1 MATGQLIT
9 NNGLKISLNRTYKAT
24 PDYLAPTKFKIGT
37 GTTTPTVSDTDVETG
52 VNINGGATKS
62 FVSGYPI
69 LDETNMQSTIRCFL
83 DTTEANGNSLT
94 EFGLFNEDGTPLM
107 FSHAVFTAIS
117 KTTSVQVSFVEKET
131 YK

>member
-62 FVSGYPI
+62 FVSGYPT
-69 LDETNMQSTIRCFL
+69 LDETNMQVTIRCFL
-83 DTTEANGNSLT
+83 NTTEGNSNSIT
-94 EFGLFNEDGTPLM
+94 EFGLFNEDETPLM
-107 FSHAVFTAIS
+107 YSHAVFTAIS
-117 KTTSVQVSFVEKET
+117 KTTSVEVSFVQKDSIV
-131 YK
+131 

>member
-62 FVSGYPI
+62 FVSGYPT

-117 KTTSVQVSFVEKET
+117 KTTSVQVSFVEKEI

>member
-62 FVSGYPI
+62 FVSGYPT
-69 LDETNMQSTIRCFL
+69 LDETNMQVTIRCFL
-83 DTTEANGNSLT
+83 NTTEGNSNSIT

-107 FSHAVFTAIS
+107 YSHAVFTAIS
-117 KTTSVQVSFVEKET
+117 KTTSVEVSFVQKDIIS
-131 YK
+131 